1 MTYKEFYF
9 WLDGFMTNRDWTTF
23 NQVDIETIKEKMGQ
37 VKEERTKS
45 DLLPFQHI
53 PIPVNPF
60 PVQDDPYKPPYE
72 VYCGPKEQ
80 LND

>member
-1 MTYKEFYF
+1 
-9 WLDGFMTNRDWTTF
+9 MTNRDWTTF
-23 NQVDIETIKEKMGQ
+23 NQVDIETIKGKMGQ

>member
-1 MTYKEFYF
+1 
-9 WLDGFMTNRDWTTF
+9 
-23 NQVDIETIKEKMGQ
+23 VEKMGQ

-45 DLLPFQHI
+45 NLLPFQHI

-60 PVQDDPYKPPYE
+60 PIKDDPYKPPYE
-72 VYCGPKEQ
+72 VYCGDKTQ